1 MKSIIVGF
9 WQKVHYSNCLKP
21 VSPFNQSICLQCVDV
36 CVPLV
41 NKACAKRQLVV
52 FPQLD
57 TLNAVTLEVNT
68 HSLCSH
74 IHTHCVCTQATRRLS
89 KWYWFCPVFNLFS
102 LITPRSSITLTDEHG
117 VSLKSH
123 PHANTNICSGVQTH
137 WQRDKVLR

>member
-1 MKSIIVGF
+1 MPAVCG
-9 WQKVHYSNCLKP
+9 
-21 VSPFNQSICLQCVDV
+21 CVCVCV

-68 HSLCSH
+68 RTSFACRY
-74 IHTHCVCTQATRRLS
+74 THHVCTHTMRLLS

-102 LITPRSSITLTDEHG
+102 LITPLSSITITDEHG
-117 VSLKSH
+117 ESLKSH
-123 PHANTNICSGVQTH
+123 PHANTFIHKCKNTNGETKCCPKCHSLTQMKNGWWKIFSQT
-137 WQRDKVLR
+137 QMIYF